1 MTEANT
7 PRLMAAAKEFNVGK
21 DTLIDVLVS
30 KGFSG
35 DDLKPT
41 SKITEDMYRV
51 LQLEF
56 QQDKVAK
63 QKAEQID
70 LPKNATADL
79 KKKRDEEDISIKKK
93 EAAKVKEMPVTQAP
107 VEDLKVEPVI
117 EPVKEIV
124 PEPVIESITPLP
136 EITKIE
142 APEIEQPKIIDK
154 IDLSTIDSSTRPKK
168 DDKKKDI
175 KPDESKKESSKKPK
189 VDEEPIPI
197 EEPKPVEIITEPEAP
212 KNDPAIIENI
222 KADKLEGPRIM
233 GKIDLPANNDTRP
246 RPNDEKRK
254 RKRIPVD
261 QKKVGNSPQSN
272 FQRAPHTNNTQG
284 GPVISRPY
292 QGNRPQGAGTAG
304 GGRFN
309 RNAPAVARRDDKEID
324 QKEIQDK
331 IRETQAKLAGSG
343 GRGKSLKA
351 KYRKAK
357 RDEAAENMSG
367 DEAADNKLQVT
378 EFISVSEFANLMDV
392 SFAEVISKCM
402 SLGIMV
408 SINQRLEADVIELV
422 AGEFGH
428 EVEFIGI

>member
-1 MTEANT
+1 
-7 PRLMAAAKEFNVGK
+7 MAAAKEFNVGK

-56 QQDKVAK
+56 QQDKAAK

-79 KKKRDEEDISIKKK
+79 KKKRDEEDISIRRK
-93 EAAKVKEMPVTQAP
+93 EAAKAAVPATPRPVEVVKE
-107 VEDLKVEPVI
+107 EKKEEPVM
-117 EPVKEIV
+117 ESVKEQV
-124 PEPVIESITPLP
+124 PVAATESTPPAPKITN
-136 EITKIE
+136 IE

-154 IDLSTIDSSTRPKK
+154 IDLSTIDSSTRQKK
-168 DDKKKDI
+168 EPKKKDT
-175 KPDESKKESSKKPK
+175 KEEAPKKESSKKTK
-189 VDEEPIPI
+189 KKDEPVIPV
-197 EEPKPVEIITEPEAP
+197 EELKPVEEITEPSPP
-212 KNDPAIIENI
+212 KTEPAIIENI
-222 KADKLEGPRIM
+222 KADKLEGPKIM
-233 GKIDLPANNDTRP
+233 GKIDLPVNNDTRP
-246 RPNDEKRK
+246 RSNDEKRK

-261 QKKVGNSPQSN
+261 QKKVGSGPQSN
-272 FQRAPHTNNTQG
+272 FQRTPNNNGTGAPL
-284 GPVISRPY
+284 VSRPY
-292 QGNRPQGAGTAG
+292 QGNRPQGGNAGP
-304 GGRFN
+304 GRFN

-331 IRETQAKLAGSG
+331 IRETQAKLAGAG

-357 RDEAAENMSG
+357 RDEAAENMTG
-367 DEAADNKLQVT
+367 DTVADNKLQVT

-422 AGEFGH
+422 AGEFGY
-428 EVEFIGI
+428 EVEFIGIEDATD